1 LIFAFTS
8 RKGGVGKSTSAIH
21 VAGCLAEKAPTLLLD
36 GDGNRS
42 CIAYSKRSP
51 GPLPFVVIDE
61 KQAAKYAAQY
71 THVVIDTEANPTPAT
86 LEAIAGGCDRL
97 VLVTSPDAF
106 AMAALMP
113 AVEDLQRVGA
123 EFRILLTIVPPMGY
137 AGEEAR
143 ESVRSAKLPLCK
155 TQIRRYAAFQRAALD
170 GVLVNEISDPYA
182 LICWEDYQNL
192 TRELLK

>member
-1 LIFAFTS
+1 MHFMLPA
-8 RKGGVGKSTSAIH
+8 AW
-21 VAGCLAEKAPTLLLD
+21 PTLLLD

-42 CIAYSKRSP
+42 CIAFSKRSP
-51 GPLPFVVIDE
+51 KPLPFTVIDE
-61 KQAAKYAAQY
+61 KQATKYAKNFTY
-71 THVVIDTEANPTPAT
+71 FVIDTEANPTLAA

-113 AVEDLQRVGA
+113 AVEDLQRINA
-123 EFRILLTIVPPMGY
+123 EFRVLLTIVPPTGH
-137 AGEEAR
+137 AGTEAR
-143 ESVRSAKLPLCK
+143 DSVKSAKLPLCK

-170 GVLVNEISDPYA
+170 GVLVKDVSDPHA
-182 LICWEDYQNL
+182 LTCWENYQAL